1 MHHYAEPEQ
10 KSNDLFH
17 HPVVGT
23 MHTTQFS
30 DNEQHKQIRHHDRLP
45 PSSVRVS
52 LYAER
57 PNKTKKYGVYCVQ
70 RQSMIQKLYPG
81 SVFTSPHTCGCQTHA
96 VRISGL
102 KFIVHG
108 PGIETLPMGIFGD
121 NDFWIA
127 QYVSFQYL
135 LFCKMNYSAFRDYLI
150 WYIAA

>member
-1 MHHYAEPEQ
+1 MIC
-10 KSNDLFH
+10 F
-17 HPVVGT
+17 
-23 MHTTQFS
+23 TTQLSVPCIPLSLVTTSSTSKYATTTDFHLRQS
-30 DNEQHKQIRHHDRLP
+30 ESHCTLNDRTKQ
-45 PSSVRVS
+45 
-52 LYAER
+52 
-57 PNKTKKYGVYCVQ
+57 KKYGVYCVQ